1 MKIDEIAMFS
11 AQRLL
16 FKPDKHRQKAVV
28 AIMVPKGSLVSC
40 YKLGPDGDGGHS
52 NGGAGDA
59 HQNCH
64 YRSA

>member
-1 MKIDEIAMFS
+1 MKIYSPRKDFYS
-11 AQRLL
+11 
-16 FKPDKHRQKAVV
+16 KDKHHQKAVV

-40 YKLGPDGDGGHS
+40 YKLGPDGDGGHG